1 MSPNVEAVLADQ
13 VVLPV
18 LRTDSAEQAVIR
30 ALSLIDV
37 GMSLVELTATT
48 PDWSMA
54 LREVCER
61 SPDTIVGLGT
71 VTDQK
76 TARLAIEAGA
86 SFLVSPWP
94 SAEVREVASAA
105 DVLFIEG
112 AFSPGEV
119 AAVAKRGIVKV
130 FPAHV
135 VGPDYVRGIRQLL
148 PDATLVPSGGI
159 PLEDVPLW
167 VGAGAFAVGVGSDL
181 FSGDM
186 PGRLAEVR
194 SRLKNHQESSA

>member
-1 MSPNVEAVLADQ
+1 MSTDIEAALAHQ

-18 LRTDSAEQAVIR
+18 LRTDSAAQAVTR
-30 ALSLIDV
+30 SFSLIEA
-37 GMSLVELTATT
+37 GMSLVELTATI
-48 PDWSMA
+48 PDWSTA

-61 SPDTIVGLGT
+61 SPGTIVGLGT
-71 VTDQK
+71 VTDQT
-76 TARLAIEAGA
+76 TARSAIEAGA

-94 SAEVREVASAA
+94 SAEVREVARAA

-119 AAVAKRGIVKV
+119 AAVAERGIVKV

-135 VGPDYVRGIRQLL
+135 VGPEYLRGIGQLL

-159 PLEDVPLW
+159 PLEDVPMW
-167 VGAGAFAVGVGSDL
+167 VDAGAFAVGVGSDL
-181 FSGDM
+181 FSGDL
-186 PGRLAEVR
+186 PGRLADVR
-194 SRLKNHQESSA
+194 SRLKNKQEA